1 MNRRASC
8 MAIVGMF
15 VCTGSV
21 AQALYQVPR
30 DIPTPSQPV
39 SSPVL
44 DARSAADA
52 RLRNEPVYVE
62 SIVVEGRNPDAPA
75 RRKALEV
82 RFAEALAP
90 RPSPLAGINPLND
103 APCTSLTSTW
113 WNGVGDTH
121 VPLSGCPR

>member
-1 MNRRASC
+1 MSDRATC
-8 MAIVGMF
+8 VALWAML
-15 VCTGSV
+15 VCTGAV

-30 DIPTPSQPV
+30 EVPAPAQPV

-44 DARSAADA
+44 DARSAAEA

-75 RRKALEV
+75 RRKALEL

-90 RPSPLAGINPLND
+90 RPSPLAGINPLSD
-103 APCTSLTSTW
+103 TPCMSLASTW

>member
-1 MNRRASC
+1 MSHRATC
-8 MAIVGMF
+8 VAISAML
-15 VCTGSV
+15 VCTGAA
-21 AQALYQVPR
+21 AQALYRVPR
-30 DIPTPSQPV
+30 EVSAPAQPV

-52 RLRNEPVYVE
+52 RLRSEPVYVE

-90 RPSPLAGINPLND
+90 RPSPLAGINPLSD

-113 WNGVGDTH
+113 WNGLGDTH